1 MMKPVIILCM
11 ALLCI
16 TPLEAQ
22 LKRAIYFY
30 HIGSQDR
37 SFKVVIINTER
48 DDSDASLEDG
58 IIFYEY
64 CKVSDQVFKEI
75 KTLIQESRHVVRVR
89 DRRARAYGSFEIVI
103 EEAGEKNSYYVQGR
117 EVSLKFFYELIKR
130 SLEREGLDR
139 LVKELDRVYFNE
151 MIY

>member
-1 MMKPVIILCM
+1 M